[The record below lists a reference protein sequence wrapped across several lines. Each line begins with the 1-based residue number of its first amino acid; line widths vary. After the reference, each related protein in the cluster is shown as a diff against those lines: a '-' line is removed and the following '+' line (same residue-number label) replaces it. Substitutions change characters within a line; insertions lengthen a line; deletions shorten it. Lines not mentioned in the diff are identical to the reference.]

1 MIFLDWRG
9 FSVHLGKLG
18 GGNVCLAVQKMASS
32 FIIMGRTGIN
42 AQRVASYKK
51 KAGVLPPRPILNNDV
66 V

>member
-32 FIIMGRTGIN
+32 FIIMGRAGITVQSPRHIN
-42 AQRVASYKK
+42 HQPCCFAQPGWCLWA
-51 KAGVLPPRPILNNDV
+51 
-66 V
+66 